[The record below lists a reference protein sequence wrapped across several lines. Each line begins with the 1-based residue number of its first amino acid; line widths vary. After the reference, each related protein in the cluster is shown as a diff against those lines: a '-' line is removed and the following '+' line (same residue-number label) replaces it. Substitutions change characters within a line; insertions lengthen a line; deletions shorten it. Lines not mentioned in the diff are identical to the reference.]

1 MPLTT
6 NARRSTVRHDAP
18 TEGVRDTAALEQL
31 LAGTD
36 SFVVVLALAVLLGL
50 RHAADPDHLVAVS
63 TLVATDADRP
73 ARRAGTLGLSWGLG
87 HAASLSA
94 FGLPVVLFGPYL
106 PQALQTAAEAMA
118 GVLISLLALRLLWHW
133 RRERFHAHSHVHD
146 GVVHRHLHD
155 HGPES
160 NGHGHDHVLTRSP
173 VQAGVIGL
181 VHGLG
186 GSAAVGLLLL
196 ASIPD
201 RTRAAAALLLF
212 AVSTAVAMAALSLA
226 FGYTLGRAPTR
237 RRLRVM
243 IPALG
248 ALSLVFGVVY
258 AYGAIG
264 AAQ

>member
-1 MPLTT
+1 MH
-6 NARRSTVRHDAP
+6 V
-18 TEGVRDTAALEQL
+18 EGVGATPELEQL
-31 LAGTD
+31 IAGTD
-36 SFVVVLALAVLLGL
+36 SLLIVLVLAILLGL

-63 TLVATDADRP
+63 TLVATEADRP
-73 ARRAGTLGLSWGLG
+73 ARRAATLGLGWGLG

-106 PQALQTAAEAMA
+106 PSSLQATAEALA
-118 GVLISLLALRLLWHW
+118 GVLIALLAVRLLWHW
-133 RRERFHAHSHVHD
+133 RRGRFHAHTHVHE

-155 HGPES
+155 HEVS
-160 NGHGHDHVLTRSP
+160 AREHGHEHTLTRSP
-173 VQAGVIGL
+173 VQAAAIGL
-181 VHGLG
+181 VHGVG

-196 ASIPD
+196 ASISD
-201 RTRAAAALLLF
+201 RVTAAAALLLF
-212 AVSTAVAMAALSLA
+212 ALSTAAAMVVLSLA

-237 RRLRVM
+237 RGLQVA

-258 AYGAIG
+258 AYGAFG

>member
-1 MPLTT
+1 ML
-6 NARRSTVRHDAP
+6 
-18 TEGVRDTAALEQL
+18 
-31 LAGTD
+31 
-36 SFVVVLALAVLLGL
+36 VLAILLGF

-73 ARRAGTLGLSWGLG
+73 ARLAATLGLGWGLG

-94 FGLPVVLFGPYL
+94 FGLPVVLVGPYL
-106 PQALQTAAEAMA
+106 PQPLQAVAEALA
-118 GVLISLLALRLLWHW
+118 GVLIALLAVRLLWHW
-133 RRERFHAHSHVHD
+133 RRGRFHAHAHAHD

-155 HGPES
+155 HVPEVSGP
-160 NGHGHDHVLTRSP
+160 GHGNHHVLARSP

-181 VHGLG
+181 VHGVG
-186 GSAAVGLLLL
+186 GSAAVGVLLL

-201 RTRAAAALLLF
+201 RARAVAALLLF
-212 AVSTAVAMAALSLA
+212 AVSTAVAMTVLSLA
-226 FGYTLGRAPTR
+226 FGYALGRAPTR
-237 RRLRVM
+237 RALQVA

-248 ALSLVFGVVY
+248 AASLVFGVVY